1 MVSPASKYT
10 KFHLYFYN
18 FLKQPQQPLSQQA
31 KEGIDEDENDE
42 TVSFGSFTRQIKVCA
57 EF

>member
-1 MVSPASKYT
+1 M
-10 KFHLYFYN
+10 
-18 FLKQPQQPLSQQA
+18 KQPQQPLSQQA